1 MRKKPKKLLEM
12 QCSRCG
18 RVTHHYLHTNGEV
31 GEYRCVRCQ
40 TINKTIKVKP
50 KTTVIFEMDAEFEA
64 ELNPKTENNE

>member
-1 MRKKPKKLLEM
+1 MKKKPKKLLEM

-18 RVTHHYLHTNGEV
+18 RVTHHYLHSSGDV

-64 ELNPKTENNE
+64 ELNPKTKSNE